1 LSIEQTLIAGEGSIE
16 LLLADDV
23 AQFYADPLGFVMWAF
38 DWGVGELEGFDGPDE
53 WQRDTL
59 NEIGEEVRR
68 RGFNGVAPVEP
79 IREAT
84 SSGHGIGKSALTAWL
99 ILWIMA
105 TRPHAKGIV
114 TANTSDQL
122 RTKTWG
128 ELGKWRSRCI
138 VGHWFEYNNGRG
150 SMSLYHREHAESWR
164 VDAQTC
170 REENSEAFA
179 GLHSASSTP
188 FYIFD
193 EASAVPNKI
202 WEVAEG
208 GLTDGEPMFFV
219 FGNPTRNSGRFRECF
234 GRSSHR
240 WNTRQIDSRK
250 AKMTNKTLIKQ
261 WEDDWGE
268 DSDFFRVRVR
278 GVFPRGSD
286 MQFIPADVVFNAMK
300 AGAGQY
306 VGNDPLIAGVDLA
319 RGGDD
324 NCMIQFRRGRD
335 AMSEKVYRIPGEKS
349 RDSMRVVSLLTTLY
363 ERHRPDVMFID
374 ETGLGGPICDRM
386 VQLGYH
392 CIGVNFGSTADQPK
406 YNVNKAAEMWAR
418 MREWLMKGGSI
429 PDDPELESDLT
440 GREYSHNRKDQLV
453 LEMKD
458 AMKKRGLKSPD
469 WGDALA
475 LTFAYEVPPRED
487 ARGMDDAA
495 LGVRTQDHHDY
506 NPLD

>member
-1 LSIEQTLIAGEGSIE
+1 MVAGAGQDVD
-16 LLLADDV
+16 LMLADEV

-38 DWGVGELEGFDGPDE
+38 DWNYGELEGFEGPDD

-59 NEIGEEVRR
+59 IEIGEEVQRR
-68 RGFNGVAPVEP
+68 RFNGVAPVDP

-138 VGHWFEYNNGRG
+138 VGHWFEYNNARG
-150 SMSLYHREHAESWR
+150 SMSMYHRKWPESWR

-193 EASAVPNKI
+193 EASAVPDKI

-234 GRSSHR
+234 GRSTHR
-240 WNTRQIDSRK
+240 WNTRQIDSRR
-250 AKMTNKTLIKQ
+250 AKMTNKTLIAQ
-261 WEDDWGE
+261 WEKDWGD

-278 GVFPRGSD
+278 GVFPRGGD
-286 MQFIPADVVFNAMK
+286 MQFIPSDSVTEAMK
-300 AGAGQY
+300 RGSGRY
-306 VGNDPLIAGVDLA
+306 IGNDPLIAGVDLA
-319 RGGDD
+319 RGGED
-324 NCMIQFRRGRD
+324 NCMIQFRRGWD
-335 AMSEKVYRIPGEKS
+335 AKSEKVYRIPGEKS
-349 RDSMRVVSLLTTLY
+349 RDSSKVVSLLTVLY
-363 ERHRPDVMFID
+363 DRHKPDVMFID

-392 CIGVNFGSTADQPK
+392 CIGVNFGGSADEK
-406 YNVNKAAEMWAR
+406 KFYRNKAAEMWSR
-418 MREWLMKGGSI
+418 MRDWVMKGGAI
-429 PDDPELESDLT
+429 VDDPELESDLT
-440 GREYSHNRKDQLV
+440 HREYGHNEKDQLC
-453 LEMKD
+453 LEKKD
-458 AMKKRGLKSPD
+458 DMKKRGMKSPD

-475 LTFAYEVPPRED
+475 LTFAYDVPPREVD
-487 ARGMDDAA
+487 RGMEDAA
-495 LGVRTQDHHDY
+495 IGLREDY
-506 NPLD
+506 RDDYHPLDR